1 MPHQHAVPLETMV
14 LPRQDMEL
22 SSIKTVTQR
31 LRDSVGVYPDKTAIV
46 CGAQQLS
53 YQELHDRT
61 MALASLLV
69 EAGLRKG
76 DRVGCL
82 LRKTPETIVCFLGAM
97 AAGGVFFPLD
107 PNMPQQARQAS
118 LAATRPGALF
128 VAREFLPLLR
138 DMHGLPEPER
148 IFVVPDTTGAA
159 AASPCRS
166 YLEHEGRLSRPVRLP
181 ELGPQDPAYLNFT
194 SGTTGLPKCALTT
207 HANIDANT
215 SAAVQALGLGPD
227 DVHLCMFPAFVHPHE
242 IFARPISLGGSLV
255 LLDTVQ
261 PKSIAKALH
270 EHKVTTL
277 MAVASIYETLVR
289 LNTLKGL
296 DFSSLRVP
304 ESGGMHVTPTLRN
317 AFAERFGLPIL
328 AVWGS
333 TETAGIALA
342 NRMVQGDPRCLE
354 APPGSMGRPCPGYEA
369 RVVTQSCRDAGLD
382 EVGELWLRGPGICQ
396 SYHQGPEVREPVV
409 DHEGWFH
416 TGDLVRR
423 SDKGFF
429 FFESR
434 ATGMMK
440 VGGVKVY
447 PVEIENVLRSHPDI
461 AEVAVV
467 KSDDLLHGEIP
478 RAFVVLREGA
488 VLDKAGIRHFCDGRL
503 HRLKVPK
510 LVEFVDELPRT
521 PGGKVAWKKLS
532 SVC

>member
-1 MPHQHAVPLETMV
+1 MSNQPALSLENSE
-14 LPRQDMEL
+14 LPRLEKERPAV
-22 SSIKTVTQR
+22 KTVVQR
-31 LRDSVGVYPDKTAIV
+31 LRESVWSSPHKPALV
-46 CGAQQLS
+46 CGAEQLS

-61 MALASLLV
+61 MALAAMLA
-69 EAGLRKG
+69 EAGLSKG
-76 DRVGCL
+76 ERVGCL
-82 LRKTPETIVCFLGAM
+82 LRKTPETILCFLGAM

-107 PNMPQQARQAS
+107 PNMLPQSRQAS
-118 LAATRPGALF
+118 LAATRPKALF
-128 VAREFLPLLR
+128 VAQEFLPLLR
-138 DMHGLPEPER
+138 DVYGLPEPER
-148 IFVVPDTTGAA
+148 IFVVPDTSGAA

-166 YLEHEGRLSRPVRLP
+166 FREHEAHLSRQALLP
-181 ELGPQDPAYLNFT
+181 ELSPQDPAYLNVT

-215 SAAVQALGLGPD
+215 TAAVQALGLGAD

-242 IFARPISLGGSLV
+242 IFARPVALGGTLV

-261 PKSIAKALH
+261 PKSIARALS

-289 LNTLKGL
+289 LNSLKGH

-304 ESGGMHVTPTLRN
+304 ESGGMHVPPALRS
-317 AFAERFGLPIL
+317 AFAQRFGLPIH

-342 NRMVQGDPRCLE
+342 NRMVGGDPRNLE
-354 APPGSMGRPCPGYEA
+354 APPGSMGRPCLGYEA
-369 RVVTQSCRDAGLD
+369 RVVTESCHDAEVD
-382 EVGELWLRGPGICQ
+382 EVGELWLRGPGVCQ
-396 SYHQGPEVREPVV
+396 SYYQGPEVRKPVV

-416 TGDLVRR
+416 TGDLVRHNAA
-423 SDKGFF
+423 GFF

-440 VGGVKVY
+440 VGGLKVY

-467 KSDDLLHGEIP
+467 KNEDSLHGEVP
-478 RAFVVLREGA
+478 RAFVVLKDGA
-488 VLDKAGIRHFCDGRL
+488 ALDKASIRHYCSGKL

-510 LVEFVDELPRT
+510 LVDFVDELPRT

-532 SVC
+532 SAC